1 MKTLA
6 ERVCVRLRIIPLN
19 KAELA
24 WQFEKEGMKCSRSM
38 LSQYL
43 NGKYPSECKPL
54 EERLERW
61 LEETKEH
68 EERMEREKPEQVEKF
83 RKQIESQF
91 AGRGA
96 DQVDPADSGNVSREE
111 PPRIGQKPDVFE
123 SDDYVRVVGICNMC
137 QQQRAAAI
145 VVGRSGYGKTYSL
158 KQYARLPRVIY
169 IECNESM
176 SCRDL
181 VRRIEKQL
189 GLPKRYGTNDER
201 LEEIVDFFNVN
212 PGYLMIVDEADKL
225 INKYTIKKIEL
236 LRTIMDS
243 ATVGMVLAGELSLE
257 AHLAA
262 YDERFANRMDFAYRL
277 QGLTKEEIQRYL
289 KGWTI
294 EEPAMDVL
302 IGRARNSKNGCFRLF
317 DRTMNN
323 IIRIMIEKD
332 QAIITEKVIGEA
344 SAMMML

>member
-1 MKTLA
+1 MKSLA
-6 ERVCVRLRIIPLN
+6 ERVCLRLRIIGMN

-43 NGKYPSECKPL
+43 NGKYPSDPT
-54 EERLERW
+54 RLEQRLECW
-61 LEETKEH
+61 LKETEE
-68 EERMEREKPEQVEKF
+68 METASRDENPKQVEKF
-83 RKQIESQF
+83 AMQIEKQF
-91 AGRGA
+91 ASGAESKEAGQEHPCEAELPKMGR
-96 DQVDPADSGNVSREE
+96 
-111 PPRIGQKPDVFE
+111 KPEVFE
-123 SDDYVRVVGICNMC
+123 SDDYINIVGICNLC
-137 QQQRAAAI
+137 QQQRGSAI

-158 KQYARLPRVIY
+158 KQYARLSKVVY

-181 VRRIEKQL
+181 IRRIEKQL

-201 LEEIVDFFNVN
+201 LEEISEFFNVN
-212 PGYLMIVDEADKL
+212 QGYLMIVDEADKL

-243 ATVGMVLAGELSLE
+243 AAVGMVLAGELSLE

-277 QGLTKEEIQRYL
+277 HGLTKEEIGRYL
-289 KGWTI
+289 NGWTI
-294 EEPAMDVL
+294 DDEAMGVL
-302 IGRARNSKNGCFRLF
+302 VGRARSSKNGCFRLF

-323 IIRIMIEKD
+323 VIRIMREKN
-332 QAIITEKVIGEA
+332 QTVVTEKIIGEA

>member
-1 MKTLA
+1 MKSLA
-6 ERVCVRLRIIPLN
+6 ERVCLRLRIIGMN

-38 LSQYL
+38 MSQYL
-43 NGKYPSECKPL
+43 NGKYPSDPAKL
-54 EERLERW
+54 EQRLERW
-61 LEETKEH
+61 LEETKDIEADRRK
-68 EERMEREKPEQVEKF
+68 ENPKQVEKF
-83 RKQIESQF
+83 IQQIEKQF
-91 AGRGA
+91 AELA
-96 DQVDPADSGNVSREE
+96 SGEE
-111 PPRIGQKPDVFE
+111 PDSENGLEEAAPRLGQKPEVFE
-123 SDDYVRVVGICNMC
+123 SDDYINVVGICNLC
-137 QQQRAAAI
+137 QQQRGNAV

-201 LEEIVDFFNVN
+201 LEEIIDFFNIN
-212 PGYLMIVDEADKL
+212 QGYLMIVDEADKL

-236 LRTIMDS
+236 LRTIIDS
-243 ATVGMVLAGELSLE
+243 ASVGMVLAGELSLE
-257 AHLAA
+257 AHLAT

-277 QGLTKEEIQRYL
+277 HGLTKEEIKRYL
-289 KGWTI
+289 DGWTI
-294 EEPAMDVL
+294 EEAAIEVL
-302 IGRARNSKNGCFRLF
+302 IDRAKNSKNGCFRLF

-323 IIRIMIEKD
+323 IIRIMQERNKTV
-332 QAIITEKVIGEA
+332 ITEKVIGEA

>member
-1 MKTLA
+1 MKSLA
-6 ERVCVRLRIIPLN
+6 EKVCLRLRIIGMN

-38 LSQYL
+38 MSQYL
-43 NGKYPSECKPL
+43 NGKYPSDPTKL
-54 EERLERW
+54 EQRLEQW
-61 LEETKEH
+61 LDETEEIETSQRNVNPK
-68 EERMEREKPEQVEKF
+68 KVEKF
-83 RKQIESQF
+83 TQQIEKQF
-91 AGRGA
+91 AELAA
-96 DQVDPADSGNVSREE
+96 DVETESEQELEE
-111 PPRIGQKPDVFE
+111 VTPQLGQKPEIFE
-123 SDDYVRVVGICNMC
+123 SNDYINVVGICNLC
-137 QQQRAAAI
+137 QHQRGNAVI
-145 VVGRSGYGKTYSL
+145 VGRSGYGKTYSL

-201 LEEIVDFFNVN
+201 LEEIIDFFNIN
-212 PGYLMIVDEADKL
+212 QGYLMIVDEADKL
-225 INKYTIKKIEL
+225 INKFTIKKIEL
-236 LRTIMDS
+236 LRTIIDS
-243 ATVGMVLAGELSLE
+243 ASVGMVLAGELSLE

-277 QGLTKEEIQRYL
+277 HGLTKEEIRQYL
-289 KGWTI
+289 YGWTI
-294 EEPAMDVL
+294 EEAAMEVL
-302 IGRARNSKNGCFRLF
+302 IDRAKNSKNGCFRLF

-323 IIRIMIEKD
+323 IIRIMQEKNKTVV
-332 QAIITEKVIGEA
+332 TEKIIGEA

>member
-1 MKTLA
+1 MKSLA
-6 ERVCVRLRIIPLN
+6 ERVCLRLRMIPLN
-19 KAELA
+19 KQELA

-43 NGKYPSECKPL
+43 NGKYPSDPTKL

-61 LEETKEH
+61 LEETQEV
-68 EERMEREKPEQVEKF
+68 EDRMEADEPKKAEKF
-83 RKQIESQF
+83 RNQIERQF
-91 AGRGA
+91 SELASGVGT
-96 DQVDPADSGNVSREE
+96 DPEDAPQE
-111 PPRIGQKPDVFE
+111 PPRMGQKPEIFE
-123 SDDYVRVVGICNMC
+123 SSDYVNVVGICNLC
-137 QQQRAAAI
+137 QQQRGSAI

-158 KQYARLPRVIY
+158 KQYARLPRVVY

-181 VRRIEKQL
+181 IRRIEKQL

-201 LEEIVDFFNVN
+201 LEEISEFFNVN
-212 PGYLMIVDEADKL
+212 HGYLIIVDEADKL

-243 ATVGMVLAGELSLE
+243 AAVGMVLAGELSLE

-277 QGLTKEEIQRYL
+277 HGLTKEEIGKYL
-289 KGWTI
+289 DGWTI
-294 EEPAMDVL
+294 EDGAMDVL
-302 IGRARNSKNGCFRLF
+302 VSRARNSKNGCFRLF

-323 IIRIMIEKD
+323 IIRIMREKG
-332 QAIITEKVIGEA
+332 QTVVTEKVIGEA

>member
-1 MKTLA
+1 MKSLA
-6 ERVCVRLRIIPLN
+6 ERVCVRLLVLPMN
-19 KAELA
+19 KTELA

-43 NGKYPSECKPL
+43 NGKYPSDCKQL

-61 LEETKEH
+61 LEET
-68 EERMEREKPEQVEKF
+68 REDAEQREKKKPEQVEKYH
-83 RKQIESQF
+83 KQVEEQF
-91 AGRGA
+91 AARKNE
-96 DQVDPADSGNVSREE
+96 QESGPSDKTVVET
-111 PPRIGQKPDVFE
+111 PRIGQKPEVFE
-123 SDDYVRVVGICNMC
+123 SDDYINVVGVCNLC
-137 QQQRAAAI
+137 QQQRGSAI

-158 KQYARLPRVIY
+158 RQYARLPRVVY

-181 VRRIEKQL
+181 IRRIEKQL
-189 GLPKRYGTNDER
+189 GLPKRYGSNDER
-201 LEEIVDFFNVN
+201 LEEIIEFFNIN
-212 PGYLMIVDEADKL
+212 QGYLMIVDEADKL

-243 ATVGMVLAGELSLE
+243 AAVGMVLAGELSLE

-277 QGLTKEEIQRYL
+277 HGLTKEEIERYL
-289 KGWTI
+289 DGWTI
-294 EEPAMDVL
+294 EDAAMDVL
-302 IGRARNSKNGCFRLF
+302 IGRARNNKSGCFRLF

-323 IIRIMIEKD
+323 IIRIMTEKNLTV
-332 QAIITEKVIGEA
+332 ITEKVIGEA
-344 SAMMML
+344 SAMMLL

>member
-1 MKTLA
+1 MCL
-6 ERVCVRLRIIPLN
+6 RLRIIGMN

-43 NGKYPSECKPL
+43 NGKYPSDPTKL
-54 EERLERW
+54 EQRLERW
-61 LEETKEH
+61 LDETQSDADAFC
-68 EERMEREKPEQVEKF
+68 RANPQQAEKMS
-83 RKQIESQF
+83 KQIQNQD
-91 AGRGA
+91 A
-96 DQVDPADSGNVSREE
+96 DMVEPEPGPSRM
-111 PPRIGQKPDVFE
+111 GQKPEVFE
-123 SDDYVRVVGICNMC
+123 SNDYVNVVGICNLC
-137 QQQRAAAI
+137 QQQRGSAI

-158 KQYARLPRVIY
+158 KQYARLPRVVY

-181 VRRIEKQL
+181 IRRIEKQL

-201 LEEIVDFFNVN
+201 LEEISDFFNIN
-212 PGYLMIVDEADKL
+212 PGYLVIVDEADKL

-243 ATVGMVLAGELSLE
+243 AAVGMVLAGELSLE

-277 QGLTKEEIQRYL
+277 HGLTREEIGKYL
-289 KGWTI
+289 DGWTI
-294 EEPAMDVL
+294 EDGVMDVL
-302 IGRARNSKNGCFRLF
+302 ISRARNSKNGCFRLF

-323 IIRIMIEKD
+323 IIRIMMEKN
-332 QAIITEKVIGEA
+332 QTLISEKIINEA
-344 SAMMML
+344 SAMMLL

>member
-1 MKTLA
+1 MKSLA
-6 ERVCVRLRIIPLN
+6 EQVCLRLRIIGMN

-43 NGKYPSECKPL
+43 NGKYPSDPAKL

-61 LEETKEH
+61 LEET
-68 EERMEREKPEQVEKF
+68 EEKAEAFRKEKPQWAEKF
-83 RKQIESQF
+83 TRQIEQQF
-91 AGRGA
+91 SERKEA
-96 DQVDPADSGNVSREE
+96 QVQTEPEE
-111 PPRIGQKPDVFE
+111 ETPRMGSKPEVFE
-123 SDDYVRVVGICNMC
+123 SDDYINVVGICSLC
-137 QQQRAAAI
+137 QQQQGSAI

-189 GLPKRYGTNDER
+189 CLPKRYGTNDER
-201 LEEIVDFFNVN
+201 LEEICEFFNVN
-212 PGYLMIVDEADKL
+212 RGYLMIVDEADKL

-243 ATVGMVLAGELSLE
+243 AAVGMVLAGELSLE

-277 QGLTKEEIQRYL
+277 HGLRKEEVERYL
-289 KGWTI
+289 DSWSV
-294 EEPAMDVL
+294 EEGAMEVL
-302 IGRARNSKNGCFRLF
+302 ASRARNSKNGCFRLF

-323 IIRIMIEKD
+323 VIRIMNEKG
-332 QAIITEKVIGEA
+332 QYTITEKAINEA
-344 SAMMML
+344 SAMMLL

>member
-1 MKTLA
+1 MKSLA
-6 ERVCVRLRIIPLN
+6 ERVCLRLRMIPLN
-19 KAELA
+19 KQELA

-43 NGKYPSECKPL
+43 NGKYPSDPAKL

-61 LEETKEH
+61 LKETQEV
-68 EERMEREKPEQVEKF
+68 EDRMETDNPRQAEKF
-83 RKQIESQF
+83 RKQIEKQF
-91 AGRGA
+91 ADLEDGSET
-96 DQVDPADSGNVSREE
+96 DSDDVPEALVSQM
-111 PPRIGQKPDVFE
+111 GKKPEIFE
-123 SDDYVRVVGICNMC
+123 SSDYVNVVGICNLC
-137 QQQRAAAI
+137 QQQRGSAI

-158 KQYARLPRVIY
+158 QQYARLPRVVY

-181 VRRIEKQL
+181 IRRIEKQL

-201 LEEIVDFFNVN
+201 LEEISDFFNIN
-212 PGYLMIVDEADKL
+212 GGYLMIVDEADKL

-243 ATVGMVLAGELSLE
+243 AAVGMVLAGELSLE

-277 QGLTKEEIQRYL
+277 HGLTKEEIGHYL
-289 KGWTI
+289 EGWTV
-294 EEPAMDVL
+294 EDAAMDVL
-302 IGRARNSKNGCFRLF
+302 VGRARNSKNGCFRLF

-323 IIRIMIEKD
+323 IIRIMREKD
-332 QAIITEKVIGEA
+332 QMVVTEKIISEA

>member
-1 MKTLA
+1 MKSLA
-6 ERVCVRLRIIPLN
+6 ERVCLRLRIICMN

-43 NGKYPSECKPL
+43 NGKYPSDPAKL
-54 EERLERW
+54 EARLEQW
-61 LEETKEH
+61 LEETEEKAAEFCREH
-68 EERMEREKPEQVEKF
+68 SQQAEKYRIQIEKQFAALATSGEAAPEQV
-83 RKQIESQF
+83 S
-91 AGRGA
+91 
-96 DQVDPADSGNVSREE
+96 VTE
-111 PPRIGQKPDVFE
+111 PPRIGQKPEVFE
-123 SDDYVRVVGICNMC
+123 SNDYINVVGICNLC
-137 QQQRAAAI
+137 QQQRGSAI

-158 KQYARLPRVIY
+158 KQYARLPKVVY

-181 VRRIEKQL
+181 ILRIEKQL

-201 LEEIVDFFNVN
+201 LEEISEFFNIN
-212 PGYLMIVDEADKL
+212 QGYLMIVDEADKL

-243 ATVGMVLAGELSLE
+243 AAVGMVLSGELSLE
-257 AHLAA
+257 AHMAA

-277 QGLTKEEIQRYL
+277 QGLTKAEIERYL
-289 KGWTI
+289 DGWAI
-294 EEPAMDVL
+294 EDEAAAVL

-323 IIRIMIEKD
+323 VIRIMREKN
-332 QAIITEKVIGEA
+332 QTVITEKIIGEA

>member
-1 MKTLA
+1 MNSLQ
-6 ERVCVRLRIIPLN
+6 ERVCLRLRVIFMN

-24 WQFEKEGMKCSRSM
+24 WQFQKEGMKCSRTK

-43 NGKYPSECKPL
+43 SGKYPNQCQEL

-61 LEETKEH
+61 LVETQGEAD
-68 EERMEREKPEQVEKF
+68 RMEAEEPKKIEKF
-83 RKQIESQF
+83 CKQIEAEF
-91 AGRGA
+91 AQREMA
-96 DQVDPADSGNVSREE
+96 PAEPDEELLEE
-111 PPRIGQKPDVFE
+111 PPCIGQKPEVFE
-123 SDDYVRVVGICNMC
+123 SDDYIRVVGICNIC
-137 QQQRAAAI
+137 QQQRGSAI

-158 KQYARLPRVIY
+158 KQYARLPKVVY

-181 VRRIEKQL
+181 LRRIEKQL

-201 LEEIVDFFNVN
+201 LEEIGEFFNVN
-212 PGYLMIVDEADKL
+212 QGYLIIVDEADKL
-225 INKYTIKKIEL
+225 INKFTIKKIEM

-243 ATVGMVLAGELSLE
+243 ASVGMVLAGELSLE

-277 QGLTKEEIQRYL
+277 HGLTKEEISRYL
-289 KGWTI
+289 DGWTI
-294 EEPAMDVL
+294 EDEAMEVL
-302 IGRARNSKNGCFRLF
+302 MGRARNSKNGCFRLF

-323 IIRIMIEKD
+323 IIRIMVEKG
-332 QAIITEKVIGEA
+332 QTTITEKIIREA
-344 SAMMML
+344 SAMMLL